1 MPEEISVNKCVGTH
15 HKLMATKILSC
26 CHCSNMYK
34 KNAPDPKLKKLK
46 MHEMSDELLTG
57 FPFFV
62 TLTQ

>member
-1 MPEEISVNKCVGTH
+1 
-15 HKLMATKILSC
+15 
-26 CHCSNMYK
+26 MYK

-46 MHEMSDELLTG
+46 MREMSDELLTG